1 MSRWKPSTHGSGARL
16 DLRNGISATVHKSCA
31 QGTVCFSW
39 RRNARPFFLLE
50 G

>member
-1 MSRWKPSTHGSGARL
+1 MELTNEIRAAVYREL
-16 DLRNGISATVHKSCA
+16 
-31 QGTVCFSW
+31 GTVCFSW